1 MATPNTEDALGA
13 AAEKAFAAPFGGVLL
28 LAPDDGIAIW
38 IDGRE
43 SLVTSAAQCPND
55 TTADCVLRGGRET
68 LLRALAS
75 TRAFESAF
83 VSGRIAVA
91 GDMSVMARLTIKEV
105 R

>member
-1 MATPNTEDALGA
+1 MTAITPDDALGA
-13 AAEKAFAAPFGGVLL
+13 AAEKAFAAPFGAVLQ

-43 SLVTSAAQCPND
+43 SPVISAAQCPKD